1 MKLRSHDSTAAT
13 VAGILFVVIVAAV
26 IRLWGVSW
34 GLPYTYHADEP
45 VNLTRTLDMLQ
56 RRSVDPEFYN
66 YPPFFYYVEAGG
78 QLAYYGVGS
87 LSGEFSSIDDISLPE
102 SQTLAN
108 GRLGNPNSL
117 LAGRMISVALGIG
130 AVGIVFASILA
141 VTSSMSGAVV
151 GSLLL
156 ALGPLAVRQTRFMT
170 PDALATFFVAAVLAL
185 SFLIYRRSR
194 MLDYIGA
201 GIAIGLA
208 GSSKYH
214 VAVVAVAVVVA
225 HIMRTEARFY
235 RDPKIYVSGAIA
247 AGTFLATSFIIFF
260 DLPAFWAE
268 FAWKQGAYSG
278 SGGGGIDSLW
288 FYVQAIGTE
297 TGPLLLLIPFGFLL
311 LRTRGETI
319 VAVAFAVVYLVVIAM
334 FVLRFERHVL
344 PALPAI
350 AMAVGFGVAG
360 LYDVVRAWT
369 SERSP
374 VEGRFIVGT
383 AIISLLVAA
392 SVPLSSTFSDGQRYS
407 SDERADARAFVNTLP
422 AGSRILVDGYSPF
435 VEPGRFD
442 VVPTGFVVTDTSD
455 PALYDYVTV
464 AELGSGRF
472 LDDPQ
477 RYPIQSSGFDDR
489 FASFCTVG
497 FFAGP
502 PWQMVLASDCP
513 EG

>member
-1 MKLRSHDSTAAT
+1 MTSRFRTSTVAS
-13 VAGILFVVIVAAV
+13 VAGILFVIIVATV

-87 LSGEFSSIDDISLPE
+87 LTGEFSSIDDISLPE
-102 SQTLAN
+102 PQTLAN

-117 LAGRMISVALGIG
+117 LAGRMISLALGIG
-130 AVGIVFASILA
+130 AVGIVFVSIMA
-141 VTSSMSGAVV
+141 VTGSMSGAVV

-170 PDALATFFVAAVLAL
+170 PDGLATFFVAAVLAL
-185 SFLIYRRSR
+185 SFFIYRRSR
-194 MLDYIGA
+194 MLHYVLA

-225 HIMRTEARFY
+225 HVMRTRTRFY
-235 RDPKIYVSGAIA
+235 RDPKIYIAGAIA
-247 AGTFLATSFIIFF
+247 LGTFLATSFVIFF
-260 DLPAFWAE
+260 DLAAFWAE

-278 SGGGGIDSLW
+278 SGGSGAESLW
-288 FYVQAIGTE
+288 FYLQVVGAE
-297 TGPLLLLIPFGFLL
+297 AGPLLLLIPFGFLM

-319 VAVAFAVVYLVVIAM
+319 IAVAFAVVYLLVIAL

-350 AMAVGFGVAG
+350 AMGVGFGVTG
-360 LYDVVRAWT
+360 LLDVLRAWM
-369 SERSP
+369 SDRPP
-374 VEGRFIVGT
+374 VEGQLIVGT
-383 AIISLLVAA
+383 AMLGLLVAA
-392 SVPLSSTFSDGQRYS
+392 SVPLTSTFSDGQRYS
-407 SDERADARAFVNTLP
+407 SDERADARTFVNSLP
-422 AGSRILVDGYSPF
+422 VGSRILVDGYSPF
-435 VEPGRFD
+435 VDPGRFD

-455 PALYDYVTV
+455 PRQYDYVTV

-472 LDDPQ
+472 TDDPAT
-477 RYPIQSSGFDDR
+477 YPIQASRFDER

-502 PWQMVLASDCP
+502 PWQMVLAAECP